1 MISYISNALRYVL
14 AVSASLATAL
24 FRGGGARGRDRVA
37 GRGRVNS
44 QQRVNTAGHCW
55 WGSLLRAAAVHT
67 L

>member
-14 AVSASLATAL
+14 AVVASLDAAL
-24 FRGGGARGRDRVA
+24 FRGGGARVA

-44 QQRVNTAGHCW
+44 QQRVNTAGQHCW